1 MRKNPINKWQWLCPS
16 SAFTTLFITITLF
29 IITLFITTL
38 FITTL
43 FITALF
49 ITALFITTLF
59 ITTLFITTLLITTL
73 LIHHYS
79 VKMTTYSA
87 VTIGTYN
94 HSLTDDLSQTTYDMS
109 SSIPIL
115 DHYPGF
121 RTQLRLLYTSQSS
134 SPRPYQHG
142 FPLHKQISVIGDH
155 SIVPVFDTH
164 ICEPISKLNISNS
177 MESIYVVRIGYQAT
191 LEDPAIILVV
201 TKQGMVGIQA
211 ASVLGQEIKNL
222 CTG

>member
-1 MRKNPINKWQWLCPS
+1 M
-16 SAFTTLFITITLF
+16 TLSFF
-29 IITLFITTL
+29 NCH
-38 FITTL
+38 
-43 FITALF
+43 
-49 ITALFITTLF
+49 
-59 ITTLFITTLLITTL
+59 LLVHHHHP
-73 LIHHYS
+73 IHHYFIHYYFVHYHFVHYYFVHNYFVHHHSVNHCHIHHCS
-79 VKMTTYSA
+79 VKMSTHSA
-87 VTIGTYN
+87 ATIGTYKN
-94 HSLTDDLSQTTYDMS
+94 TLTDNLWETTYDMS

-121 RTQLRLLYTSQSS
+121 RTQLRLLYTTQSS

-177 MESIYVVRIGYQAT
+177 MDSIYVVRIGYQAT

>member
-1 MRKNPINKWQWLCPS
+1 MTLSFFSFHHLVHHHHPVHHHSVHYHSVHYHSIHYGAVHYGAVHYDSVHNNSVHNHFAHHNSVNPCQV
-16 SAFTTLFITITLF
+16 
-29 IITLFITTL
+29 
-38 FITTL
+38 
-43 FITALF
+43 
-49 ITALFITTLF
+49 
-59 ITTLFITTLLITTL
+59 
-73 LIHHYS
+73 HHYS
-79 VKMTTYSA
+79 VKMATYSA

>member
-1 MRKNPINKWQWLCPS
+1 MSTHL
-16 SAFTTLFITITLF
+16 
-29 IITLFITTL
+29 
-38 FITTL
+38 
-43 FITALF
+43 
-49 ITALFITTLF
+49 
-59 ITTLFITTLLITTL
+59 
-73 LIHHYS
+73 
-79 VKMTTYSA
+79 A
-87 VTIGTYN
+87 VTIGTFKN
-94 HSLTDDLSQTTYDMS
+94 TLTDDLSQTTYDMS

-121 RTQLRLLYTSQSS
+121 RTQLRLLYTTQSS

-164 ICEPISKLNISNS
+164 ICEPLSNLNISNS
-177 MESIYVVRIGYQAT
+177 MDSIYVVRIGYQAT

>member
-1 MRKNPINKWQWLCPS
+1 
-16 SAFTTLFITITLF
+16 
-29 IITLFITTL
+29 
-38 FITTL
+38 
-43 FITALF
+43 
-49 ITALFITTLF
+49 
-59 ITTLFITTLLITTL
+59 
-73 LIHHYS
+73 
-79 VKMTTYSA
+79 MTTYSA

-201 TKQGMVGIQA
+201 TKRGMVGIQA

>member
-1 MRKNPINKWQWLCPS
+1 M
-16 SAFTTLFITITLF
+16 
-29 IITLFITTL
+29 
-38 FITTL
+38 
-43 FITALF
+43 
-49 ITALFITTLF
+49 
-59 ITTLFITTLLITTL
+59 
-73 LIHHYS
+73 
-79 VKMTTYSA
+79 
-87 VTIGTYN
+87 TIGAYK

-201 TKQGMVGIQA
+201 TKRGMVGIQA

>member
-1 MRKNPINKWQWLCPS
+1 MRKNPINKWQWLCLS
-16 SAFTTLFITITLF
+16 STVITLFTITLF

-38 FITTL
+38 FINTL
-43 FITALF
+43 FITTQF
-49 ITALFITTLF
+49 IITLFITTLF
-59 ITTLFITTLLITTL
+59 TTTLFITTLLIAVM
-73 LIHHYS
+73 S
-79 VKMTTYSA
+79 VKTSTHSA
-87 VTIGTYN
+87 VTIGTYKN
-94 HSLTDDLSQTTYDMS
+94 TLTDDLSQITYDMS
-109 SSIPIL
+109 SFMPIL

-121 RTQLRLLYTSQSS
+121 RTQLRLLYTTQSS

-155 SIVPVFDTH
+155 SIVPVFHTH
-164 ICEPISKLNISNS
+164 ICEPISKLNISNL
-177 MESIYVVRIGYQAT
+177 MDSIYVVLIGYQAT

-211 ASVLGQEIKNL
+211 ASVLGQEIKNI